1 MAMKVATEY
10 ARGLRY
16 KLRMMEIAI
25 KGPYYLYGDNKS
37 LLVNTSVSDSTL
49 KKKSNSIAYHHSR
62 AREGTVRD
70 EWRCTYINTDDNHSD
85 AQSKPLPYVEIL
97 QTSSQTYLWL

>member
-1 MAMKVATEY
+1 MAMTVATEY
-10 ARGLRY
+10 VRRLRY

-25 KGPYYLYGDNKS
+25 KGPCYLYGDNKS
-37 LLVNTSVSDSTL
+37 VLVNTSVPDSTL

-70 EWRCTYINTDDNHSD
+70 ERRCTYINTDDNHSD
-85 AQSKPLPYVEIL
+85 A
-97 QTSSQTYLWL
+97 